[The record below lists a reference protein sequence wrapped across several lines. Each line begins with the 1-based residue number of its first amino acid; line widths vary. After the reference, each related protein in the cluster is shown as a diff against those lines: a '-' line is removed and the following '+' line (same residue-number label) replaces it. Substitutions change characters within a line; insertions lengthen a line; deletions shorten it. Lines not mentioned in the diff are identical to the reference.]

1 MTVFARRTLMVA
13 LATVGLIAPTQAVD
27 MSDDAI
33 LERIKPVGNVYLQSD
48 QPTLAKITE
57 PRSGEVVYNGY
68 CTACH
73 TSGVLGAPKMN
84 DLADWAPRLAQ
95 GIDTVNKHAIQGFNA
110 MPAKG
115 TCMDCSDDEII
126 AAINHMIN
134 GLPKP

>member
-13 LATVGLIAPTQAVD
+13 LVTFGLIAPTQAVD

-33 LERIKPVGNVYLQSD
+33 LERIKPIGNVYLQSD
-48 QPTLAKITE
+48 QPTIAKITE
-57 PRSGEVVYNGY
+57 PRSGEAVYNSY

-73 TSGVLGAPKMN
+73 TSGVLGAPKMK
-84 DLADWAPRLAQ
+84 DSADWAPRLAQ
-95 GIDTVNKHAIQGFNA
+95 GMDTVNKHAIQGFNA

>member
-1 MTVFARRTLMVA
+1 MSVFSRRTL
-13 LATVGLIAPTQAVD
+13 LATVVAFGIIAPLQAVD

-48 QPTLAKITE
+48 QPVIAAITE
-57 PRSGEVVYNGY
+57 PRSGESVYNTY

-73 TSGVLGAPKMN
+73 TSGVMGAPKMK
-84 DLADWAPRLAQ
+84 DPSDWAPRLAQ
-95 GIDTVNKHAIQGFNA
+95 GMDVVNQHAIQGFNG

-126 AAINHMIN
+126 AAINHMIE
-134 GLPKP
+134 GLQTP